1 MNIVI
6 LTGRLCADVEL
17 KHTASGTAV
26 ASYRLAVER
35 RFKREGQPDADF
47 FNCVTWGKNAEFA
60 SNHLR
65 KGVKIAVE
73 GELQSRTYEDKD
85 GKTVYVTEIIVDR
98 HEFCEKKS
106 ESSGGNSYGGNT
118 GPGSVPASEP
128 FTAQSSGFEEIP
140 ASDDD
145 LPF

>member
-1 MNIVI
+1 MNVVI

-26 ASYRLAVER
+26 ASYRLAVDR
-35 RFKREGQPDADF
+35 RYKREGQPDADF

-60 SNHLR
+60 SKHLR

-85 GKTVYVTEIIVDR
+85 GKTVYVTEVIVQS

-106 ESSGGNSYGGNT
+106 DSSGGNSYGGNT
-118 GPGSVPASEP
+118 GPGSVATSESYA
-128 FTAQSSGFEEIP
+128 TQTSDFEEIP
-140 ASDDD
+140 TSDDD

>member
-1 MNIVI
+1 MNVVI

-26 ASYRLAVER
+26 ASYRLAVDR
-35 RFKREGQPDADF
+35 RYKREGQPDADF

-60 SNHLR
+60 SKHLR
-65 KGVKIAVE
+65 KGVKIAIE
-73 GELQSRTYEDKD
+73 GELQSRSYEDKD
-85 GKTVYVTEIIVDR
+85 GKTVYVTEVIVQS

-106 ESSGGNSYGGNT
+106 DSSGGNYGGADVR
-118 GPGSVPASEP
+118 PPEP
-128 FTAQSSGFEEIP
+128 YTAQTSDFEEIP
-140 ASDDD
+140 TSDDD